1 MNSYVLLLITIIGY
15 SLSIIFEKKTLKIIE
30 PDEAIVIKGILYL
43 IFGVLTLLII
53 KMFNKSIIESKYKNY
68 KKGILYFI
76 IAYILIFAVGN
87 LFFYYVLKR
96 TNEITKVSFTLLVF
110 NTINILGLSYFL
122 RGERINLLSIIG
134 LVIALTG
141 VVITLKN

>member
-1 MNSYVLLLITIIGY
+1 MNSYVLLVITIIGY
-15 SLSIIFEKKTLKIIE
+15 SLSVIFEKKTLQIIN

-43 IFGVLTLLII
+43 IFGLVSLLVI
-53 KMFNKSIIESKYKNY
+53 KMFNKPIIESKYKNY

-76 IAYILIFAVGN
+76 VAYILIFAVGN

-96 TNEITKVSFTLLVF
+96 TNEITQVSFTLLVF
-110 NTINILGLSYFL
+110 NTINILGLTYFL
-122 RGERINLLSIIG
+122 RGERINMLTVIG

-141 VVITLKN
+141 VAITLNN

>member
-1 MNSYVLLLITIIGY
+1 MVPIGRD
-15 SLSIIFEKKTLKIIE
+15 KHR
-30 PDEAIVIKGILYL
+30 
-43 IFGVLTLLII
+43 
-53 KMFNKSIIESKYKNY
+53 KYKNY

-110 NTINILGLSYFL
+110 NTINILGLTYFL
-122 RGERINLLSIIG
+122 RGERINMLTVIG

-141 VVITLKN
+141 VAITLNN

>member
-53 KMFNKSIIESKYKNY
+53 KMFNKPIIESKYKNY

>member
-15 SLSIIFEKKTLKIIE
+15 SLSVIFEKKTLQIIE

-43 IFGVLTLLII
+43 IFGGLTLLII
-53 KMFNKSIIESKYKNY
+53 KMFNKPVIESKYKNY

-87 LFFYYVLKR
+87 LCFYYVLKR
-96 TNEITKVSFTLLVF
+96 TNEITKVSFTLIVF
-110 NTINILGLSYFL
+110 NTINILMISYFL

-141 VVITLKN
+141 VAITLKN

>member
-15 SLSIIFEKKTLKIIE
+15 SLSVIFEKKTLQIIE

-43 IFGVLTLLII
+43 IFGIIILALI
-53 KMFNKSIIESKYKNY
+53 KMFNKPIIESKYKNY

-87 LFFYYVLKR
+87 LFFYYVLNR

-110 NTINILGLSYFL
+110 NTINILMISYFL
-122 RGERINLLSIIG
+122 RGERINLLSLIG
-134 LVIALTG
+134 LVIALAG
-141 VVITLKN
+141 VAITLKN